1 MNLEDLNKDLA
12 TKQLA
17 GFWASNITD
26 NDGEV
31 LEPRTTVVLYLWKW
45 DDIYNGLLQA
55 GELVSLEQSERR
67 TIRLI
72 NPGVPGTTGATN
84 TVHTSIQLVKPG
96 EIAKA
101 HRHTL
106 TALRFVLRGGGAFT
120 TVEGERF
127 TMNPGDLILTPQWTW
142 HDHYNGTGENI
153 MWLDGHDGPCSRPW
167 RSWRWSPSARNSNR
181 WRPCPTSACTS
192 SAGRDPR
199 SSSRSFRTRPSAT
212 RGRPPTNR

>member
-1 MNLEDLNKDLA
+1 MSLDDLNKDLA

-31 LEPRTTVVLYLWKW
+31 LEPRTTVVPYLWKW

-55 GELVSLEQSERR
+55 GEIVSLEQSERR

-106 TALRFVLRGGGAFT
+106 TALRFVLRGGGA
-120 TVEGERF
+120 
-127 TMNPGDLILTPQWTW
+127 
-142 HDHYNGTGENI
+142 
-153 MWLDGHDGPCSRPW
+153 
-167 RSWRWSPSARNSNR
+167 SPR
-181 WRPCPTSACTS
+181 WRASAS
-192 SAGRDPR
+192 P
-199 SSSRSFRTRPSAT
+199 
-212 RGRPPTNR
+212 